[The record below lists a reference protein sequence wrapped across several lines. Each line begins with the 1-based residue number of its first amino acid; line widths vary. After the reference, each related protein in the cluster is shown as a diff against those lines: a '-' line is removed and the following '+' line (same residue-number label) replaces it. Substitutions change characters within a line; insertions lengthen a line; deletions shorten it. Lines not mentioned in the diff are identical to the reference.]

1 MNSLF
6 LSVASLLADENTS
19 EPSKLPP
26 WVMWVVL
33 GVIVVLLFAWFF
45 FSGRKNKQKQTEYVE
60 QLDAIAPGNKVKTAG
75 GICGIV
81 TEVCDD
87 NTVIIKT
94 GSEESGYS
102 FVKMEKEL
110 IAQTDA
116 KGPTQIAREEAE
128 EKKRLEKEAKAQ
140 TEGNSEDKSV
150 AAEEKSEEV
159 KEEPAKESEADKD
172 APAAEAKA
180 EEKTDA
186 DEKADK

>member
-1 MNSLF
+1 MNQLLVSA
-6 LSVASLLADENTS
+6 LSFLADEGGEQS
-19 EPSKLPP
+19 WFQKYGL
-26 WVMWVVL
+26 WIVL

-45 FSGRKNKQKQTEYVE
+45 FSGKKNKQKQKEYVE

-81 TEVCDD
+81 VEVCDD

-128 EKKRLEKEAKAQ
+128 ARKRLEKEAAEAEKKAA
-140 TEGNSEDKSV
+140 EKHEDETVV
-150 AAEEKSEEV
+150 AAAVE
-159 KEEPAKESEADKD
+159 
-172 APAAEAKA
+172 EAKA
-180 EEKTDA
+180 EA
-186 DEKADK
+186 